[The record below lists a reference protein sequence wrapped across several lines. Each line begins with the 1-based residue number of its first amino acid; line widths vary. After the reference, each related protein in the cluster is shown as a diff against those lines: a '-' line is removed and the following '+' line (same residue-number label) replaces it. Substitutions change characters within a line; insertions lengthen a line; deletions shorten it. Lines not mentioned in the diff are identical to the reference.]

1 MLSIEI
7 AKPAKKDVISEWRE
21 YKDDAGNVLA
31 SFLIAG
37 SKRPAYQKGLEAM
50 QARFER
56 VLAGNTPIDDNS
68 VLYIDELIQAAGRYL
83 ILDWT
88 GISTA
93 SGDFEYSQANAITL
107 LTQTKDGLV
116 MWSWIKEQ
124 ADDIQN
130 AADGV
135 VEDLVGKPLN
145 STSTKASPKN
155 GAKKS
160 SKPSTKH

>member
-1 MLSIEI
+1 MLSIELE
-7 AKPAKKDVISEWRE
+7 KPIKKDVISEWRE

-37 SKRPAYQKGLEAM
+37 VKRPAYQKGLEAM

-68 VLYIDELIQAAGRYL
+68 ILYVDELIQTAGRYL

-93 SGDFEYSQANAITL
+93 TGEFEYSQANALAL

-124 ADDIQN
+124 ADDIQKQ
-130 AADGV
+130 ADESTG
-135 VEDLVGKPLN
+135 ELVGKPLN
-145 STSTKASPKN
+145 STSGSKAKPK
-155 GAKKS
+155 
-160 SKPSTKH
+160 SKIKAQSTKD